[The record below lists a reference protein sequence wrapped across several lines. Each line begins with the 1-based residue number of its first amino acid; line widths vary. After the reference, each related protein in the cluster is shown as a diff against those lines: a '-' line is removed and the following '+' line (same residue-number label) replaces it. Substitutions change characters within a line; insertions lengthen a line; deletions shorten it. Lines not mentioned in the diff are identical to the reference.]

1 VPTYRCRITV
11 RGDLGR
17 AARQA
22 FEEFE
27 IEFDGAR
34 TALTADLD
42 QAALFSALNQVQSL
56 GLELVE
62 LKRIPDDA
70 ARPEGA

>member
-1 VPTYRCRITV
+1 MPTYRCQITV

-17 AARQA
+17 ASRQA
-22 FEEFE
+22 FADFA
-27 IEFDGAR
+27 IEFDGAC
-34 TALTADLD
+34 TSLTADLD
-42 QAALFSALNQVQSL
+42 QAALFSALNLIQSL

-70 ARPEGA
+70 GA